1 MVSAY
6 HIFFLVGVVFI
17 RYLSVNQESV
27 CVFSSNKFIFFLFN
41 ICIMQMDCGS
51 EDDNNISHQN
61 RINFD
66 SQDLFNYYI
75 SCLFCAPPTMGLDDA
90 RNLLAGA
97 NTELISERLA
107 NYLHSLIDKEPLII
121 MERFI
126 ILLDAMEYCVKE
138 VSELVP
144 ENKGAEKEMWSV
156 IRGALKSFPCCS
168 ALSTLLEKVITL
180 SFYSRSQAKDKK
192 LVTSEVYSDI
202 YKLTLNFFTLF
213 SNKDTLKME
222 DMISKIIINCAD
234 DFIRMSNSHK
244 KMNLLKKH
252 IIRQLARKTGPVFSW
267 LGELNL
273 CNEKEVKLFYQ
284 VRAEYFLLTNISDSI
299 FDAIIAYP
307 ETGNNIKII
316 GKFMSK
322 FGVQGREMISKCIIE
337 SINKQLLHVGVSTD
351 VILRVYASCVE
362 SIKILDNTCVM
373 MHKICKIIKDY
384 IKKRSDTVRSI
395 VNYLIND
402 SGSDWHTKTQQNS
415 AMIVDE
421 EDMAQV
427 NDEFLPSIE
436 ENTIKHWQEWNPDPP
451 DAPPGDSR
459 FYRQSADLF
468 NMLVSIYGSKEL
480 FVKEYRQLLAE
491 RLIEEE
497 FADIDAEKGYLEL
510 MKRRFTD
517 GELQNCEVMLKDI
530 KDSRHTDSKLVEK
543 DNVKFTTQVRV
554 ISKHFWP
561 KIDYTNFEM
570 PEIFKDA
577 IDKYKNSF
585 EEFRASRTLT
595 YYNTSG
601 MVVMNVELNGVNID
615 MSVTIVQAC
624 VLLVFAEKENYKVSD
639 IVDLLKLPRNMVKK
653 ACEYWTCLGYLVP
666 SELNDDDD
674 YSIVKTPINSEKVK
688 KILSNQ
694 DQESDEEETNTDD
707 CTIIDSLEQYWNYTR
722 NLIANSSEGIKP
734 ERLLQLYKMFNSP
747 SKRGPSLDHVVMLL
761 QRKVKQNIL
770 SVENGVY
777 FVVKD
782 NPT

>member
-1 MVSAY
+1 MECSY
-6 HIFFLVGVVFI
+6 
-17 RYLSVNQESV
+17 E
-27 CVFSSNKFIFFLFN
+27 
-41 ICIMQMDCGS
+41 
-51 EDDNNISHQN
+51 EDMNLASHGDV
-61 RINFD
+61 NFD
-66 SQDLFNYYI
+66 PENLFNYYI
-75 SCLFCAPPTMGLDDA
+75 SCLFCTPPTITPSDA
-90 RNLLAGA
+90 KNILSGS
-97 NTELISERLA
+97 NTELISEKLA
-107 NYLHSLIDKEPLII
+107 NYLHSLIDEESLTIL
-121 MERFI
+121 ERFI
-126 ILLDAMEYCVKE
+126 IMLDAMEYCVNE
-138 VSELVP
+138 VCQLVP
-144 ENKGAEKEMWSV
+144 GDITSEKTMWSV

-168 ALSTLLEKVITL
+168 ALSTLMEKILIL
-180 SFYSRSQAKDKK
+180 SFYARNQAKQKNSH
-192 LVTSEVYSDI
+192 TSDI
-202 YKLTLNFFTLF
+202 YSEMYKLTLLLFSTF
-213 SNKDTLKME
+213 SNKETLRME
-222 DMISKIIINCAD
+222 DVISKIILNCAD

-244 KMNLLKKH
+244 KMNLLKKN
-252 IIRQLARKTGPVFSW
+252 IVKQLARKTGPVFSW
-267 LGELNL
+267 LTELEL
-273 CNEKEVKLFYQ
+273 SNEMEVKSFYQ
-284 VRAEYFLLTNISDSI
+284 VRTEYFLLTNISDTI

-307 ETGNNIKII
+307 ETGNNIKVI

-373 MHKICKIIKDY
+373 MHRICKIIKDY
-384 IKKRSDTVRSI
+384 IKKRPDTVRSI

-402 SGSDWHTKTQQNS
+402 SASDWHTKTQQNS

-436 ENTIKHWQEWNPDPP
+436 ENTIKHWKEWNPDPP

-497 FADIDAEKGYLEL
+497 YADIEAEKGYLEL

-530 KDSRHTDSKLVEK
+530 KDSRHTDVKLEEK
-543 DNVKFTTQVRV
+543 DTVKFTTQVRV

-561 KIDYTNFEM
+561 KIEYTSFEL
-570 PEIFKDA
+570 PEIFKDS
-577 IDKYKNSF
+577 IDKYKKSF

-615 MSVTIVQAC
+615 MSVTIIQAC
-624 VLLVFAEKENYKVSD
+624 VLLIYLEKESYKVSELVD
-639 IVDLLKLPRNMVKK
+639 ILKLPRNTVKK
-653 ACEYWTCLGYLVP
+653 ACEYWTCLGYLLP
-666 SELNDDDD
+666 TEINDDDG
-674 YSIVKTPINSEKVK
+674 YSIVKTPINSEKVRK
-688 KILSNQ
+688 LLSNQ

-722 NLIANSSEGIKP
+722 NLIANSSDGIKP

-761 QRKVKQNIL
+761 QRKIKQNIL

-782 NPT
+782 NQT

>member
-1 MVSAY
+1 M
-6 HIFFLVGVVFI
+6 
-17 RYLSVNQESV
+17 E
-27 CVFSSNKFIFFLFN
+27 CSSE
-41 ICIMQMDCGS
+41 
-51 EDDNNISHQN
+51 EDMHLTSHDD
-61 RINFD
+61 INFD
-66 SQDLFNYYI
+66 PENLFNYYI
-75 SCLFCAPPTMGLDDA
+75 SCLFCTPPTITPSDA
-90 RNLLAGA
+90 RNILSGS
-97 NTELISERLA
+97 NTELISEKLA
-107 NYLHSLIDKEPLII
+107 NYLHSLIDEEPLTIL
-121 MERFI
+121 ERFI
-126 ILLDAMEYCVKE
+126 IMLDAMEYCVNE
-138 VSELVP
+138 VCQLVP
-144 ENKGAEKEMWSV
+144 GDITTEKTMWGV

-168 ALSTLLEKVITL
+168 ALSTLMEKILIL
-180 SFYSRSQAKDKK
+180 SFYARNQAKQKDSPTNGIY
-192 LVTSEVYSDI
+192 LEM
-202 YKLTLNFFTLF
+202 YKLTLLLFSAF
-213 SNKDTLKME
+213 SNKETLRME
-222 DMISKIIINCAD
+222 DVISKIILNCAD

-244 KMNLLKKH
+244 KMNLLKKN
-252 IIRQLARKTGPVFSW
+252 IVKQLARKTGPIFSW
-267 LGELNL
+267 LTELEL
-273 CNEKEVKLFYQ
+273 SNEMEVKSFYQ
-284 VRAEYFLLTNISDSI
+284 VRTEYFLLTNISDTI

-307 ETGNNIKII
+307 ETGNNIKVI

-373 MHKICKIIKDY
+373 MHRICKIIKDY
-384 IKKRSDTVRSI
+384 IKKRPDTVRSI

-402 SGSDWHTKTQQNS
+402 SASDWHTKTQQNS

-436 ENTIKHWQEWNPDPP
+436 ENTIKHWKEWNPDPP

-497 FADIDAEKGYLEL
+497 YADIEAEKGYLEL

-530 KDSRHTDSKLVEK
+530 KDSRHTDVKLEEK
-543 DNVKFTTQVRV
+543 DTVKFTTQVRV

-561 KIDYTNFEM
+561 KIEYTSFEL
-570 PEIFKDA
+570 PEIFKDS
-577 IDKYKNSF
+577 IDKYKKSF

-615 MSVTIVQAC
+615 MSVTIIQAC
-624 VLLVFAEKENYKVSD
+624 VLLIYLEKESYKVSELVD
-639 IVDLLKLPRNMVKK
+639 ILKLPRNTVKK
-653 ACEYWTCLGYLVP
+653 ACEYWTCLGYLLP
-666 SELNDDDD
+666 TEINDDDG
-674 YSIVKTPINSEKVK
+674 YSIVKTPINSEKVRK
-688 KILSNQ
+688 LLSNQ

-722 NLIANSSEGIKP
+722 NLIANSSDGIKP

-761 QRKVKQNIL
+761 QRKIKQNIL

-782 NPT
+782 NQT